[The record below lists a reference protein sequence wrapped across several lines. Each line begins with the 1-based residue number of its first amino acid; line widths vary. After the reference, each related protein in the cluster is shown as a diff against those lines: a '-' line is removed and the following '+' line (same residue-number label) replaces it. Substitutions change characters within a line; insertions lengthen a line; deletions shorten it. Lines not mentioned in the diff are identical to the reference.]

1 MMNSIFGKFSRKL
14 HEIAPPPMI
23 VPPADDYF
31 INLRLVP
38 GYALYL
44 FIDISAHDKT
54 CNGLSFLGT
63 T

>member
-1 MMNSIFGKFSRKL
+1 MKSPN
-14 HEIAPPPMI
+14 
-23 VPPADDYF
+23 PADDYF
-31 INLRLVP
+31 INLRLIP